1 MSDIR
6 VSVTGPAPFIVS
18 VTGATGVSPVI
29 TNGQTFAVQ
38 LAGVG
43 PTGPRGAAGQSGS
56 QGDAGPVGPTGSAST
71 VAGPTGPTGAVS
83 TVPGPTGASVVG
95 ATGPAGTAGGVGATG
110 PTGARGID
118 GAAGQSITGPA
129 GTSGQPGSTGP
140 TGARGV
146 DGAAGQSIT
155 GPTGPAGQR
164 GDSGLVGATGATGA
178 RGSDGAA
185 GESVTG
191 PTGASGSDGA
201 VGATGARGDSI
212 TGPTGARGV
221 DGGVGAT
228 GSTGATG
235 ARGSDG
241 AVGPTGAA
249 STVTGPTGVAGA
261 TGAAGVAGATG
272 PQGPAAS
279 LNYPSIID
287 FPATGSASALY
298 LAEDTSRLYQWE
310 SPVYVEVGVSGGG
323 GSGGAA
329 TTSASDLT
337 SGTLPDARLSSSVLL
352 ASALAARQHQT
363 TAFIDV
369 VDRSVIN
376 SAIPPVSNAAYWT
389 FFTPVYTVTITQIAY
404 ACTTAAAGVTLCR
417 YGLYTADASG
427 NATLVARTAS
437 DTTIFNASN
446 TVFTRTLDTTGGYP
460 ASYTL
465 NAGTRYAVAIC
476 IAAANT
482 GSVSGVSCPGVIAAL
497 SPRFQGVRTGAND
510 ILTSQGSGQYNGTV
524 GQAYWARLS

>member
-1 MSDIR
+1 MTTTATVTSSPITAS
-6 VSVTGPAPFIVS
+6 VSGASVSASVTSSSTSASASGGVGAAGAAGTQGPPGAAGPA
-18 VTGATGVSPVI
+18 GATGAQGPQGIPGV
-29 TNGQTFAVQ
+29 
-38 LAGVG
+38 AGA
-43 PTGPRGAAGQSGS
+43 TGP
-56 QGDAGPVGPTGSAST
+56 QGP
-71 VAGPTGPTGAVS
+71 AGPTGAAGAAGAKGDTGS
-83 TVPGPTGASVVG
+83 TGPQGVAGAAGAQGPAGPQGDTGPQGPAGVAG
-95 ATGPAGTAGGVGATG
+95 ATGPQ
-110 PTGARGID
+110 GI
-118 GAAGQSITGPA
+118 QGPA
-129 GTSGQPGSTGP
+129 GV
-140 TGARGV
+140 A
-146 DGAAGQSIT
+146 GAA
-155 GPTGPAGQR
+155 
-164 GDSGLVGATGATGA
+164 GATGATGA
-178 RGSDGAA
+178 AGAKGDQGDTGPAGPAGPQGIQGVQGATGPAGAA
-185 GESVTG
+185 
-191 PTGASGSDGA
+191 
-201 VGATGARGDSI
+201 GATGAQ
-212 TGPTGARGV
+212 GPQ
-221 DGGVGAT
+221 
-228 GSTGATG
+228 
-235 ARGSDG
+235 
-241 AVGPTGAA
+241 
-249 STVTGPTGVAGA
+249 GVAGA
-261 TGAAGVAGATG
+261 TGSVGPQGPAGATGATG

-279 LNYPSIID
+279 LNYPSITD

-298 LAEDTSRLYQWE
+298 LDESTSRLYQWE

-417 YGLYTADASG
+417 YGLYTSDASG

-437 DTTIFNASN
+437 DTTIFNANN
-446 TVFTRTLDTTGGYP
+446 TVFTRALDTTGGYP

-465 NAGTRYAVAIC
+465 NAGTRYAVAMC
-476 IAAANT
+476 LSASNT
-482 GSVSGVSCPGVIAAL
+482 GAVSGVSCPGVIAAL

-510 ILTSQGSGQYNGTV
+510 LLTSQGSGQYNGTV